1 MKTLIMVIFILY
13 SSTSFAQI
21 YENWVLRYNGT
32 GNSLDEAAAV
42 ASDQTG
48 NVYVTGYSINSSG
61 NLDYVTQKYNPCGNI
76 RWSNSYNYGD
86 DFANDLGID
95 LSGNVY
101 VTGDF
106 GGNFANYIWGTV
118 KYNSDGVFQWESQ
131 LFGPVYLSNN
141 GARKMFV
148 DGSGNVYITGTT
160 SQNNNY
166 NKWDVMTAKYN
177 SAGQWQWKKY
187 YDGPGNDDDIPEDI
201 FVDSQG
207 NSYVAGGS
215 IGNGT
220 DYDYFILK
228 YSAGG
233 TLLGIARYNGE
244 ANGSDGAY
252 SIAVD
257 ELGNIYVTGQSEEY
271 ENPQENST
279 GQITFTTIKY
289 NNNLVLLWYDRYFG
303 TGIPRNARGKSIKL
317 LNSNEIYVSGYAKE
331 LGVDNDFV
339 TRKLSSTGNQTWV
352 AKYNGPGVYEDVMT
366 SFTIDN
372 SGNAYVT
379 GESKTNYPDA
389 SKDYATLKYNSSGVQ
404 QWVKRY
410 NGPAN
415 DQDIPSSIS
424 HSGNNVI
431 YVTGK
436 SKGINSD
443 FDYAT
448 IKYSNQ
454 WSSCEVEDNMSENFN
469 DIYILNKDTA
479 FLVGNNGKIMSSFDK
494 GKQWNILNSGV
505 NCDLLRVKFLNS
517 NLGITLGDS
526 VLLKTTN
533 GGLNWNQLQ
542 SSSVKLNDAFIL
554 NNRTSLIPSSNGKIL
569 KSNDLWNSY
578 SVQNTNLAEN
588 IIKVHFSDSLNGK
601 CISETGK
608 VLKTVNGGT
617 TWSSL
622 SNLNIGRINNAFF
635 KNSNVIIVVGDNG
648 KIMVTSNAGVNW
660 YNRNIN
666 NNVRLSSVY
675 LDIENKLYVGG
686 DDGLILFSSNYGLS
700 WEEQPTNVTARINDI
715 GFFDNNSGIALT
727 EDGQVLLTSLG
738 TIELGIE
745 NFTIPLEMESDVKNG
760 ENLSH
765 ELFQNFPNPFNPVT
779 QIKFTIPENN
789 FVVLKVYDVLGKEIK
804 TLVTE
809 NLKKG
814 NHSVNFDGSNLP
826 SGIYFYRIFS
836 GNFIQQLK
844 MLLIK

>member
-1 MKTLIMVIFILY
+1 MVIFILC

-21 YENWVLRYNGT
+21 YENWVLRYNGS
-32 GNSLDEAAAV
+32 GNSLDEASAV

-61 NLDYVTQKYNPCGNI
+61 DLDYVTQKYNPCGNL
-76 RWSNSYNYGD
+76 RWSNSYNYGN
-86 DFANDLGID
+86 DFARDIGID
-95 LSGNVY
+95 ASGNVF

-106 GGNFANYIWGTV
+106 YGQFGNYIFGTV
-118 KYNSDGVFQWESQ
+118 KYNSDGVFQWERQ
-131 LFGPVYLSNN
+131 LFGPVPLSLN
-141 GARKMFV
+141 GVKKMFV

-160 SQNNNY
+160 SQVGALLVA
-166 NKWDVMTAKYN
+166 DVMTAKYN
-177 SAGQWQWKKY
+177 SSGQLQWQKY
-187 YDGPGNDDDIPEDI
+187 FDGPGNSEDIPEDI

-215 IGNGT
+215 VGNGT
-220 DYDYFILK
+220 NYDYFILK
-228 YSAGG
+228 YSAAG
-233 TLLGIARYNGE
+233 TLIGIARYNGE

-289 NNNLVLLWYDRYFG
+289 NNNLVLLWYDKYFG
-303 TGIPRNARGKSIKL
+303 TGIPRNARGKSIKI
-317 LNSNEIYVSGYAKE
+317 LNSSEIYVSGYAKE

-339 TRKLSSTGNQTWV
+339 TRKLSNSGNQTWV
-352 AKYNGPGVYEDVMT
+352 AKYNGPGVYEDVVT
-366 SFTIDN
+366 SFSIDN

-379 GESKTNYPDA
+379 GESKTGNPVDT
-389 SKDYATLKYNSSGVQ
+389 KDYATVKYNSSGVQ

-424 HSGNNVI
+424 NSGNNII

-436 SKGINSD
+436 SWGLNSN

-448 IKYSNQ
+448 IKYSNE
-454 WSSCEVEDNMSENFN
+454 WSACELEDNMSVNFK
-469 DIYILNKDTA
+469 DIFILNKDTA
-479 FLVGNNGKIMSSFDK
+479 FIVGNNGKIKCSFDK
-494 GKQWNILNSGV
+494 GKHWSILNSGV
-505 NCDLLRVKFLNS
+505 NCDLRRVKFLNS
-517 NLGITLGDS
+517 NLGIVLGDS

-533 GGLNWNQLQ
+533 GGINWNQLQ
-542 SSSVKLNDAFIL
+542 TLLNLNDAFIL
-554 NNRTSLIPSSNGKIL
+554 NNRMSLIPSSDGKIL

-578 SVQNTNLAEN
+578 SIQNTNLTEN

-608 VLKTVNGGT
+608 VLKTVNGGI

-635 KNSNVIIVVGDNG
+635 KNSSVIIVVGDNG

-660 YNRNIN
+660 YNRNVN
-666 NNVRLSSVY
+666 HNVRLNSVY
-675 LDIENKLYVGG
+675 LDSENKLYVSG
-686 DDGLILFSSNYGLS
+686 DYGLISFSSNYGLS
-700 WEEQPTNVTARINDI
+700 WEEQPTNVMSKINDI
-715 GFFDNNSGIALT
+715 GFFDSNSGIALT
-727 EDGQVLLTSLG
+727 EDGQILLTSLG
-738 TIELGIE
+738 IIELGNE
-745 NFTIPLEMESDVKNG
+745 NSSMPLESGSDDISQD
-760 ENLSH
+760 NLSYK
-765 ELFQNFPNPFNPVT
+765 LFQNFPNPFNPET
-779 QIKFTIPENN
+779 QIKFVIPENT
-789 FVVLKVYDVLGKEIK
+789 FVVLKIYNVLGKEVN
-804 TLVTE
+804 TLVNK
-809 NLKKG
+809 NLEKG

-826 SGIYFYRIFS
+826 SGIYFYRIFA
-836 GNFIQQLK
+836 GNFIQQRQ